1 MLRGYNLHVPP
12 DRDYPLGQFTRK
24 QDERDNAIGYQKA
37 AMVFHLLRQ
46 ELGEESFWRSLRQLV
61 ARYQG
66 RHADWSDVERVFADT
81 AAKDLRWFFTQW
93 VEGSGA
99 PHLTLAGVT
108 SHPGIGE
115 AGGTFTLEGRIV
127 QTGTVFR
134 SPVPLLVRLSNEREH
149 RFVTQVTD
157 RDDSFAV
164 SLPSKPLTI
173 VIDPD
178 AMILRRVPRQDL
190 PPVLNHYVTDV
201 RRSVVAAF
209 IEAGVA
215 AHPFQDIVKRVE
227 MQESRNTPSQ
237 RTTIVPLSSDALLPK
252 EGSMLVLG
260 SPASRTRLEE
270 LVKTHCGT
278 RLQLHEAAV
287 TVAGKTYE
295 GPGIAVLASCH
306 RQDRPGSVVT
316 WLYAMTPQAAT
327 TVARLVFFYGWN
339 SFVVFQDG
347 KAIARGEWE
356 AGQTAME
363 VALDESMSA
372 R

>member
-1 MLRGYNLHVPP
+1 
-12 DRDYPLGQFTRK
+12 
-24 QDERDNAIGYQKA
+24 
-37 AMVFHLLRQ
+37 
-46 ELGEESFWRSLRQLV
+46 
-61 ARYQG
+61 
-66 RHADWSDVERVFADT
+66 
-81 AAKDLRWFFTQW
+81 
-93 VEGSGA
+93 
-99 PHLTLAGVT
+99 
-108 SHPGIGE
+108 
-115 AGGTFTLEGRIV
+115 
-127 QTGTVFR
+127 
-134 SPVPLLVRLSNEREH
+134 
-149 RFVTQVTD
+149 
-157 RDDSFAV
+157 
-164 SLPSKPLTI
+164 
-173 VIDPD
+173 
-178 AMILRRVPRQDL
+178 
-190 PPVLNHYVTDV
+190 
-201 RRSVVAAF
+201 
-209 IEAGVA
+209 
-215 AHPFQDIVKRVE
+215 
-227 MQESRNTPSQ
+227 
-237 RTTIVPLSSDALLPK
+237 
-252 EGSMLVLG
+252 MLVLG

-270 LVKTHCGT
+270 LVKTHCDT